1 MKELI
6 LFNKSEE
13 FIRYLR
19 EKFES
24 SSEYFRSNYANY
36 IITIKQNKPKDD
48 NIRIFLT
55 LYEKKLF
62 EKNISYYWVEKI
74 SLLSKTW
81 DSFNLHYSKS
91 LYDVTNLQ
99 EQLDILEKYDGKQL
113 YLDNPKTFEFLINM
127 MKLKINGRINPYILE
142 EIKKKFRGWFRLLTN
157 LNGIYYSTTWYK
169 FYEIYTE
176 LNREQNYTISFYDGH
191 LYTWIKKLKEEKESD
206 KMTIHCD
213 LLLSSVN
220 DNWINDIL

>member
-1 MKELI
+1 MKRSYLRKI
-6 LFNKSEE
+6 YHIIGSK
-13 FIRYLR
+13 RYLYSQ
-19 EKFES
+19 KPGILLI
-24 SSEYFRSNYANY
+24 Y
-36 IITIKQNKPKDD
+36 ITQKVCI
-48 NIRIFLT
+48 
-55 LYEKKLF
+55 
-62 EKNISYYWVEKI
+62 
-74 SLLSKTW
+74 
-81 DSFNLHYSKS
+81 
-91 LYDVTNLQ
+91 TNLQ

-142 EIKKKFRGWFRLLTN
+142 EIKNKFKGWFRLLTN